1 MFQEISIEMDVK
13 TVRVIVKNKSTTIF
27 LSLYSYRPI
36 ERMSECSKLC
46 IDLANKLSPLLHP
59 VFVFGGGGGGGG
71 SRFVFG
77 FLGYVLH
84 VNMFSG
90 PSYFRNPF

>member
-13 TVRVIVKNKSTTIF
+13 TVRVIVRNKSTTIF

-46 IDLANKLSPLLHP
+46 IDLANKLSPLLHA
-59 VFVFGGGGGGGG
+59 VFVGVGGGGGGG
-71 SRFVFG
+71 VG
-77 FLGYVLH
+77 F
-84 VNMFSG
+84 F
-90 PSYFRNPF
+90 FF

>member
-46 IDLANKLSPLLHP
+46 IDLANNLSPLLHP

-71 SRFVFG
+71 GVEICFWFCGLCFAR
-77 FLGYVLH
+77 
-84 VNMFSG
+84 
-90 PSYFRNPF
+90 